1 MTDEKKKMTAHGS
14 SVGADDGQSISQNS
28 KTTIP
33 DPDEKSNS
41 LERDLEELYRKMRR
55 MSDPAYLHT
64 VTLDELMDDV
74 FEAKS
79 AVIDNLLYTGAYI
92 LAGAPKIGKSFLMAQ
107 IAHHVSTGKPLWGHE
122 VHQGTVLY
130 LALEDDYRRLQERLF
145 RMFGVEGTEK
155 LHFATCANQLGAGL
169 FDQLHRF
176 VREHPDTKLIII
188 DTLQKIRE
196 AGGEKYS
203 YANDYEII
211 GQLKAFGDEKG
222 ICMLLVHHTRKQQ
235 ADDSFD
241 RISGTNGLLGA
252 ADGAFILEKEKRTG
266 NTASL
271 EVSGRDQPE
280 QKFILKKN
288 MERLTWELERVE
300 TELWKLPPDPVL
312 EKIGALLSGEIQEW
326 NGSPTELV
334 LVLELDMKP
343 NLLTKHLNVNKA
355 RLLNDHQIDYAPVRT
370 HAGRRIHLN
379 RVLEERD
386 DGVGGDDDLDSGGGV

>member
-1 MTDEKKKMTAHGS
+1 
-14 SVGADDGQSISQNS
+14 
-28 KTTIP
+28 
-33 DPDEKSNS
+33 
-41 LERDLEELYRKMRR
+41 
-55 MSDPAYLHT
+55 
-64 VTLDELMDDV
+64 
-74 FEAKS
+74 
-79 AVIDNLLYTGAYI
+79 
-92 LAGAPKIGKSFLMAQ
+92 
-107 IAHHVSTGKPLWGHE
+107 
-122 VHQGTVLY
+122 
-130 LALEDDYRRLQERLF
+130 
-145 RMFGVEGTEK
+145 
-155 LHFATCANQLGAGL
+155 
-169 FDQLHRF
+169 
-176 VREHPDTKLIII
+176 
-188 DTLQKIRE
+188 
-196 AGGEKYS
+196 
-203 YANDYEII
+203 
-211 GQLKAFGDEKG
+211 
-222 ICMLLVHHTRKQQ
+222 MLLVHHTRKQQ

-300 TELWKLPPDPVL
+300 TELWKLPSDPVL
-312 EKIGALLSGEIQEW
+312 EKIGALLSGEVLEW
-326 NGSPTELV
+326 NGSPTDLV
-334 LVLELDMKP
+334 SALELEMKP

>member
-1 MTDEKKKMTAHGS
+1 MNNEKEMTAPVV
-14 SVGADDGQSISQNS
+14 SVGADTEQSSQNLTDNS
-28 KTTIP
+28 LTDF
-33 DPDEKSNS
+33 DPDFKGA
-41 LERDLEELYRKMRR
+41 DDDLYREIQRR
-55 MSDPAYLHT
+55 MAPDYLETVSMTTLYDTDFEGQEPLIDGLLYRGAYL
-64 VTLDELMDDV
+64 
-74 FEAKS
+74 
-79 AVIDNLLYTGAYI
+79 
-92 LAGAPKIGKSFLMAQ
+92 LAGSPKVGKSFLMAQ
-107 IAHHVSTGKPLWGHE
+107 LAYQVSTGTPLWNYP
-122 VHQGTVLY
+122 VRKGTVLY
-130 LALEDDYRRLQERLF
+130 LALEDDYRRLQERSY
-145 RMFGVEGTEK
+145 RMFGTAENESLFFSVSAG
-155 LHFATCANQLGAGL
+155 QLGSGL
-169 FDQLHRF
+169 DEQLTNF
-176 VREHPDTKLIII
+176 LREHPGTSLIII
-188 DTLQKIRE
+188 DTLQKVRE
-196 AGGEKYS
+196 VDGDNYS